1 MTLRNYIFLL
11 PIVALSACADDVLQ
25 SAWDIPADSSD
36 DIRVGCGFDTGSDE
50 LSVESRA
57 TSGLGD
63 VSPAEQLEWLLQPL
77 FDGFEITYFPTPAT
91 GSNPSK
97 KRMAKLQLVK
107 KSGSTNEYETVDEE
121 VNGTLKT
128 LAKYNFKEIDSNGTV
143 TDKNAKWFDNGKHT
157 FQGIYAPDAILK
169 YGESKVPSATLTS
182 DQSKE
187 GNGTNYTSLTQYS
200 AMPKDQVINATVQ
213 RVLLPFQHRL
223 ARVFAY
229 ILIDPEMKGVTLEGY
244 TYVTD
249 SEGNVTKKDDPT
261 TTSLRFENVKVLD
274 YVEKKQNAATKL
286 FDYTPH
292 WTEARKV
299 IPHFRAELG
308 SINVKGENLN
318 DDCILF
324 KKTSTDEFVTCDDT
338 VKWRAAYNSYNE
350 KWNEYVKSHPI
361 SDKFSKDE
369 QKKAAKAYAEA
380 ESGYIMT
387 NYGKVPV
394 YDIIVRPTYNKD
406 TDIMYDE
413 ADRTN
418 TTNSI
423 DFTLKLSNGL
433 EYEKRFKFDLNP
445 NQMTVVYLRI
455 NREQIDYNTSG
466 AEKWI
471 SNAFDDGYYGVNNE
485 NGNRLSLAGG
495 SWQRA
500 YRNSKGSGPGN
511 ITDGSDYNEDKE
523 EDHITGENGQYISDE
538 KWIARFFEA
547 KEGGSHH
554 GDYFILDNDI
564 TIPVSSIPTD
574 FVFTGH
580 LDGRGHTITISAAS
594 PGEGGEGPSTR
605 EEDTGLGGSGGG
617 SASES
622 YLFAGL
628 NAHYTTAQENAEDPK
643 NVTWEAN
650 VHKENGK
657 WVPVAGY
664 RAEVLNTTVSGARM
678 FKEGASMGK
687 ADGYIDAET
696 SATKYYDID
705 GYVFNC
711 YDITGKKVENIQDIP
726 NY

>member
-63 VSPAEQLEWLLQPL
+63 VSPAEQLEWLRQPL
-77 FDGFEITYFPTPAT
+77 FDGFEITYFQTPAT
-91 GSNPSK
+91 GSSPSN

-107 KSGSTNEYETVDEE
+107 KSGSANGYETVTEE
-121 VNGTLKT
+121 VNGTQKT
-128 LAKYNFKEIDSNGTV
+128 LAKYNFKEIDGGTV
-143 TDKNAKWFDNGKHT
+143 TDKNAHWFDNGKHT

-169 YGESKVPSATLTS
+169 YESKVPSTTLTS
-182 DQSKE
+182 DQSEE

-229 ILIDPEMKGVTLEGY
+229 ILIDPEMKDVTLEGY
-244 TYVTD
+244 TPYVTD
-249 SEGNVTKKDDPT
+249 SEGNVTQKDDPT
-261 TTSLRFENVKVLD
+261 TTSLRFENVKVLE
-274 YVEKKQNAATKL
+274 YVEKKQNETTHL

-318 DDCILF
+318 DDFILF
-324 KKTSTDEFVTCDDT
+324 KKTSTDEFVTCDNT
-338 VKWRAAYNSYNE
+338 EKWKAAYKSYNDALKKYYTDNSIDAE
-350 KWNEYVKSHPI
+350 SAT
-361 SDKFSKDE
+361 SE
-369 QKKAAKAYAEA
+369 QKKAAKAYAETQ
-380 ESGYIMT
+380 SGYIMT

-394 YDIIVRPTYNKD
+394 YDIIVRPTYDKD

-413 ADRTN
+413 ADLTN
-418 TTNSI
+418 TTNQI
-423 DFTLKLSNGL
+423 DFKLKLSNGL

-500 YRNSKGSGPGN
+500 YRNSKGEGPSN
-511 ITDGSDYNEDKE
+511 ITDGSKYDEDDDP
-523 EDHITGENGQYISDE
+523 DHIDGEDGQYISDE

-554 GDYFILDNDI
+554 GDYFILDKDI
-564 TIPVSSIPTD
+564 TIPASSIPDD

-605 EEDTGLGGSGGG
+605 DEDIGSVGG
-617 SASES
+617 SASKP

-678 FKEGASMGK
+678 FKAGTTMGK

-696 SATKYYDID
+696 KATKYYDID

-711 YDITGKKVENIQDIP
+711 KDDITEKVENIQDIP

>member
-1 MTLRNYIFLL
+1 MTLRKYIFLL

-25 SAWDIPADSSD
+25 SAWYIPADSSD

-77 FDGFEITYFPTPAT
+77 FDGFEITYFRTPAT
-91 GSNPSK
+91 GSSPSS

-107 KSGSTNEYETVDEE
+107 QSGSANGYETVDEE

-128 LAKYNFKEIDSNGTV
+128 LAKYNFKEIADGTV

-169 YGESKVPSATLTS
+169 YEAGSKIPSATLTS
-182 DQSKE
+182 DQSAE
-187 GNGTNYTSLTQYS
+187 GDGTNYTSLTQYS
-200 AMPKDQVINATVQ
+200 AMPNDQVINATVK

-229 ILIDPEMKGVTLEGY
+229 ILIDPEMKDVTLEGY
-244 TYVTD
+244 
-249 SEGNVTKKDDPT
+249 KKDANGNAQETEDAT

-274 YVEKKQNAATKL
+274 YVEKKQNATTHL

-308 SINVKGENLN
+308 SINVKGDNLN
-318 DDCILF
+318 DDFILF
-324 KKTSTDEFVTCDDT
+324 KNTSTDEFVTCDDT
-338 VKWRAAYNSYNE
+338 EKWKAAYKSYNDALKKYYTDNSIDAE
-350 KWNEYVKSHPI
+350 SAT
-361 SDKFSKDE
+361 SE
-369 QKKAAKAYAEA
+369 QKKAAKAYAETQ
-380 ESGYIMT
+380 SGYIMT

-394 YDIIVRPTYNKD
+394 YDIIVRPTYDKD

-511 ITDGSDYNEDKE
+511 ITDGSDYNENE
-523 EDHITGENGQYISDE
+523 EGDHIDGEDGQYISDE

-554 GDYFILDNDI
+554 GDYFILDKDI
-564 TIPVSSIPTD
+564 TISASSIPDD

-628 NAHYTTAQENAEDPK
+628 NAHYTTAQENDSSLPAAQ
-643 NVTWEAN
+643 WQAN
-650 VHKENGK
+650 VHKENDT

-678 FKEGASMGK
+678 FKEGATMGK
-687 ADGYIDAET
+687 AAGYLDAET
-696 SATKYYDID
+696 STTKYYDID

-711 YDITGKKVENIQDIP
+711 KDINGKVENIQDIP

>member
-1 MTLRNYIFLL
+1 MTLRKYIFLL

-25 SAWDIPADSSD
+25 SGSDIPADSSD

-77 FDGFEITYFPTPAT
+77 FDGFEITYFRTPAT

-107 KSGSTNEYETVDEE
+107 KSGSTNEYETVTEE
-121 VNGTLKT
+121 VNGTQKT
-128 LAKYNFKEIDSNGTV
+128 LAKYNFKEIADGTV
-143 TDKNAKWFDNGKHT
+143 TGKNAQWFDNGKHT

-169 YGESKVPSATLTS
+169 YVAESKVPSATLTS
-182 DQSKE
+182 DQSEE

-213 RVLLPFQHRL
+213 RVMLPFQHRL

-229 ILIDPEMKGVTLEGY
+229 ILIDPEMKDVTLEGY
-244 TYVTD
+244 
-249 SEGNVTKKDDPT
+249 KKDANGNAQETEDAT

-274 YVEKKQNAATKL
+274 YVEKKQNATTHL

-318 DDCILF
+318 EDFILF

-338 VKWRAAYNSYNE
+338 EKWIAAYNSYNDALKKYYTDNSIDAE
-350 KWNEYVKSHPI
+350 SAT
-361 SDKFSKDE
+361 SE

-413 ADRTN
+413 VDRIN

-500 YRNSKGSGPGN
+500 YRNSKGDGKDN
-511 ITDGSDYNEDKE
+511 ITDGSKYDEDGE
-523 EDHITGENGQYISDE
+523 EDHITGEDGQYISDE

-547 KEGGSHH
+547 HKGGSHH

-628 NAHYTTAQENAEDPK
+628 NAHYTTAQETAVDPK
-643 NVTWEAN
+643 SVTWEAN
-650 VHKENGK
+650 VHKENGT

-678 FKEGASMGK
+678 FKKGASMGK
-687 ADGYIDAET
+687 ADAET

-711 YDITGKKVENIQDIP
+711 NDITGKVENIQDIP

>member
-36 DIRVGCGFDTGSDE
+36 DIRVGCGFYTGSDE

-63 VSPAEQLEWLLQPL
+63 VSPAELLEWLRQPL
-77 FDGFEITYFPTPAT
+77 FDGFEITYFRTPAT
-91 GSNPSK
+91 GSSPSE

-107 KSGSTNEYETVDEE
+107 KSGSANGYETVTEE

-128 LAKYNFKEIDSNGTV
+128 LAKYNFKEIADGTV

-169 YGESKVPSATLTS
+169 YVAESKVPSATLTS

-229 ILIDPEMKGVTLEGY
+229 ILIDPEMKDVTLEGY
-244 TYVTD
+244 
-249 SEGNVTKKDDPT
+249 KKDANGNAQETEDAT

-274 YVEKKQNAATKL
+274 YVEKKQNATTNL

-318 DDCILF
+318 NDFILF
-324 KKTSTDEFVTCDDT
+324 KKTSTDEFVTCDNPE
-338 VKWRAAYNSYNE
+338 KWIAAYKSYNE
-350 KWNEYVKSHPI
+350 KWDEYVKSHPI

-471 SNAFDDGYYGVNNE
+471 SNAFDDGYYGVNNQ

-500 YRNSKGSGPGN
+500 YRNSKGSGPDN
-511 ITDGSDYNEDKE
+511 ITDGSGYDEDEE
-523 EDHITGENGQYISDE
+523 EDHITGEDGQYISDE

-554 GDYFILDNDI
+554 GDYFILDKNI
-564 TIPVSSIPTD
+564 TIPASSIPDD

-605 EEDTGLGGSGGG
+605 DEDIGLGGSGGG
-617 SASES
+617 SASEP

-628 NAHYTTAQENAEDPK
+628 NAHYTTAQENAKDPK

-687 ADGYIDAET
+687 ADGY
-696 SATKYYDID
+696 TKYYDID

-711 YDITGKKVENIQDIP
+711 NDITGKVENIQDIP

>member
-36 DIRVGCGFDTGSDE
+36 DIRVGCGFYTGSDE

-63 VSPAEQLEWLLQPL
+63 VSPAEQLEWLRQPL
-77 FDGFEITYFPTPAT
+77 FDGFEITYFQTPAT
-91 GSNPSK
+91 GSSPSN

-107 KSGSTNEYETVDEE
+107 KSGSANGYETVTEE
-121 VNGTLKT
+121 GTQKT
-128 LAKYNFKEIDSNGTV
+128 LAKYNFKEIAGGTV

-169 YGESKVPSATLTS
+169 YEAGSKIPSATLTS
-182 DQSKE
+182 DQSAE
-187 GNGTNYTSLTQYS
+187 GDGTNYTSLTQYS
-200 AMPKDQVINATVQ
+200 AMPNDQVINATVK

-229 ILIDPEMKGVTLEGY
+229 ILIDPEMKDVTLEGY
-244 TYVTD
+244 
-249 SEGNVTKKDDPT
+249 KKDANGNAQETEDAT

-274 YVEKKQNAATKL
+274 YVEKKQNATTHL

-318 DDCILF
+318 DDFILF

-338 VKWRAAYNSYNE
+338 EKWKAAYKSYNDALKKYYTDNSIDAE
-350 KWNEYVKSHPI
+350 SAT
-361 SDKFSKDE
+361 SE
-369 QKKAAKAYAEA
+369 QKKAAKAYAETQ
-380 ESGYIMT
+380 SGYIMT

-394 YDIIVRPTYNKD
+394 YDIIVRPTYDKD

-413 ADRTN
+413 ADLTN
-418 TTNSI
+418 TTNQI
-423 DFTLKLSNGL
+423 DFKLKLSNGL

-511 ITDGSDYNEDKE
+511 ITDGSKYDEDDDP
-523 EDHITGENGQYISDE
+523 DHIDGEDGQYISDE

-554 GDYFILDNDI
+554 GDYFILDKDI
-564 TIPVSSIPTD
+564 TIQASSIPAD

-594 PGEGGEGPSTR
+594 PGEGGEGSSTR

-678 FKEGASMGK
+678 FKAGTTMGK

-696 SATKYYDID
+696 KATKYYDID

-711 YDITGKKVENIQDIP
+711 KDDITEKVENIQDIP

>member
-1 MTLRNYIFLL
+1 MTLRKYIFLL

-63 VSPAEQLEWLLQPL
+63 VSPAEQLEWLRQPL
-77 FDGFEITYFPTPAT
+77 FDGFEITYFQTPAT
-91 GSNPSK
+91 GSSPSN

-107 KSGSTNEYETVDEE
+107 KSGSANGYETVTEE
-121 VNGTLKT
+121 VNGTQKT
-128 LAKYNFKEIDSNGTV
+128 LAKYNFKEIADGTV
-143 TDKNAKWFDNGKHT
+143 TGKNAQWFDNGKHT

-229 ILIDPEMKGVTLEGY
+229 ILIDPEMKDVTLEGY
-244 TYVTD
+244 TPYVTD
-249 SEGNVTKKDDPT
+249 SEGNVTQKDDPT
-261 TTSLRFENVKVLD
+261 TTSLRFENVKVLE
-274 YVEKKQNAATKL
+274 YVEKKQNATTNL

-308 SINVKGENLN
+308 SINVKGDNLN
-318 DDCILF
+318 ADFILF
-324 KKTSTDEFVTCDDT
+324 KNTSTDEFVTCDDT
-338 VKWRAAYNSYNE
+338 DKWKAAYNSYNA
-350 KWNEYVKSHPI
+350 KWNEYVNSHPI
-361 SDKFSKDE
+361 GEDFSEDD
-369 QKKAAKAYAEA
+369 QKKGAKAYAETQ
-380 ESGYIMT
+380 SGYIMT

-413 ADRTN
+413 EDRIN

-471 SNAFDDGYYGVNNE
+471 SNAFVDGYYGVNNE

-500 YRNSKGSGPGN
+500 YRNSKRSEPDN

-554 GDYFILDNDI
+554 GDYFILDKDI
-564 TIPVSSIPTD
+564 TIPASSIPAD

-605 EEDTGLGGSGGG
+605 DEDIGSGGG
-617 SASES
+617 SASKP

-628 NAHYTTAQENAEDPK
+628 NAHYTTAQENDSSLPAAQ
-643 NVTWEAN
+643 WQAN

-664 RAEVLNTTVSGARM
+664 RAEVLNTTVWGARM

-696 SATKYYDID
+696 KATKYYDID

>member
-1 MTLRNYIFLL
+1 MTLRHYIFLL

-63 VSPAEQLEWLLQPL
+63 VSPAEQLDWLRQPL
-77 FDGFEITYFPTPAT
+77 FDGFEITYFRTPAT
-91 GSNPSK
+91 GSSPSD

-107 KSGSTNEYETVDEE
+107 KSDSANGYETVAEE

-169 YGESKVPSATLTS
+169 YEAESKVPSATLTS

-229 ILIDPEMKGVTLEGY
+229 ILINPEMKGVTLEGY
-244 TYVTD
+244 
-249 SEGNVTKKDDPT
+249 KKDANGNAQETEDAT

-274 YVEKKQNAATKL
+274 YVEKKQNATTHL

-308 SINVKGENLN
+308 SINVKGDNLN
-318 DDCILF
+318 DDFILF
-324 KKTSTDEFVTCDDT
+324 KNTSTDEFVTCDDT
-338 VKWRAAYNSYNE
+338 EKWKAAYNSYTA
-350 KWNEYVKSHPI
+350 KWNEYVNSHPI
-361 SDKFSKDE
+361 GEDFSEDD
-369 QKKAAKAYAEA
+369 QKKGAKDYAEA
-380 ESGYIMT
+380 QSGYIMT

-413 ADRTN
+413 ADLTN
-418 TTNSI
+418 TTNQI

-500 YRNSKGSGPGN
+500 YRNSKGEGKDN
-511 ITDGSDYNEDKE
+511 ITDGSDYNEDEE

-564 TIPVSSIPTD
+564 TIPASSIPDD

-605 EEDTGLGGSGGG
+605 DEDIGSGGG
-617 SASES
+617 SASEP

-678 FKEGASMGK
+678 FKAGTTMGK
-687 ADGYIDAET
+687 ADGYVDAET
-696 SATKYYDID
+696 HATKYYDID

-711 YDITGKKVENIQDIP
+711 NFNCNDITGKVENIQDIP

>member
-36 DIRVGCGFDTGSDE
+36 DIRVGCGFYTGSDE

-63 VSPAEQLEWLLQPL
+63 VSPAEQLEWLRQPL
-77 FDGFEITYFPTPAT
+77 FDGFEITYFQTPAT
-91 GSNPSK
+91 GSSPSN

-107 KSGSTNEYETVDEE
+107 KSGSANGYETVTEE
-121 VNGTLKT
+121 VNGTQKT

-169 YGESKVPSATLTS
+169 YESKVPSTTLTS

-229 ILIDPEMKGVTLEGY
+229 ILIDPEMKDVTLEGY
-244 TYVTD
+244 TPYVTD
-249 SEGNVTKKDDPT
+249 SEGNVTQKDDPT
-261 TTSLRFENVKVLD
+261 TTSLRFENVKVLE
-274 YVEKKQNAATKL
+274 YVEKKQNETTHL

-318 DDCILF
+318 NDFILF

-338 VKWRAAYNSYNE
+338 EKWKAAYNSYNE
-350 KWNEYVKSHPI
+350 KWDEYVKSHPI

-369 QKKAAKAYAEA
+369 QKKEAKDYAETQ
-380 ESGYIMT
+380 SGYIMT

-394 YDIIVRPTYNKD
+394 YDIIVRPTYDKD

-413 ADRTN
+413 ADLTN
-418 TTNSI
+418 TTNQI
-423 DFTLKLSNGL
+423 DFKLKLSNGL

-471 SNAFDDGYYGVNNE
+471 SNAFVDGYYGVNNE

-500 YRNSKGSGPGN
+500 YRNSKDDGPSN
-511 ITDGSDYNEDKE
+511 ITDGSDYNENE
-523 EDHITGENGQYISDE
+523 EGDHIDGEDGQYISDE

-554 GDYFILDNDI
+554 GDYFILDKDI
-564 TIPVSSIPTD
+564 TIPASSIPAD

-605 EEDTGLGGSGGG
+605 DEDTGLGGSGGG

-628 NAHYTTAQENAEDPK
+628 NAHYTTAQETAEDPK

-678 FKEGASMGK
+678 FKAGTTMGK
-687 ADGYIDAET
+687 ADGYSDAET
-696 SATKYYDID
+696 KATKYYDID

-711 YDITGKKVENIQDIP
+711 NDIKGKVENIQDIP

>member
-36 DIRVGCGFDTGSDE
+36 DIRVGCGFYTGSDE

-63 VSPAEQLEWLLQPL
+63 VSPAEQLEWLRQPL
-77 FDGFEITYFPTPAT
+77 FDGFEITYFRTPAT
-91 GSNPSK
+91 GSSPST

-107 KSGSTNEYETVDEE
+107 QSGSANGYETVTEE

-128 LAKYNFKEIDSNGTV
+128 LAKYNFKEIDSDGTV

-169 YGESKVPSATLTS
+169 YEAESKVPSATLTS

-229 ILIDPEMKGVTLEGY
+229 ILIDPEMKDVTLEGY
-244 TYVTD
+244 
-249 SEGNVTKKDDPT
+249 KKDANGNAQETEDAT

-274 YVEKKQNAATKL
+274 YVEKKQNATTI

-292 WTEARKV
+292 WAEARKV

-318 DDCILF
+318 DDFILF

-338 VKWRAAYNSYNE
+338 VKWKAAYNSYNE
-350 KWNEYVKSHPI
+350 KWKEYVKSHPI
-361 SDKFSKDE
+361 SEEFSEDK
-369 QKKAAKAYAEA
+369 QKKAAKDYAEA
-380 ESGYIMT
+380 QSGYIMT

-394 YDIIVRPTYNKD
+394 YDIIVRPTYDKD

-471 SNAFDDGYYGVNNE
+471 SNAFVDGYYGVNNE

-538 KWIARFFEA
+538 KWIERFLEA

-554 GDYFILDNDI
+554 GDYFILDKDI
-564 TIPVSSIPTD
+564 TIPASSIPDD

-628 NAHYTTAQENAEDPK
+628 NAHYTTAQENDSSLPAAQ
-643 NVTWEAN
+643 WQAN
-650 VHKENGK
+650 VHKENGT

-687 ADGYIDAET
+687 ADDYIDAET
-696 SATKYYDID
+696 LPTKYYDID

-711 YDITGKKVENIQDIP
+711 NDITGKVENIQDIP

>member
-1 MTLRNYIFLL
+1 MTLRKYIFLL

-25 SAWDIPADSSD
+25 SAWDIPTDSSD

-107 KSGSTNEYETVDEE
+107 KSGSTNEYETVTEE
-121 VNGTLKT
+121 VNGTPKT
-128 LAKYNFKEIDSNGTV
+128 LAKYNFKEIADDGTV

-169 YGESKVPSATLTS
+169 YVAESKVPSATLTS
-182 DQSKE
+182 DQSEE

-223 ARVFAY
+223 TRVFAY
-229 ILIDPEMKGVTLEGY
+229 ILIDPEMKDVTLEGY
-244 TYVTD
+244 TPYVTD
-249 SEGNVTKKDDPT
+249 SEGNVIQKDDPT

-274 YVEKKQNAATKL
+274 YVEKKQNATTNL

-318 DDCILF
+318 HDFILF
-324 KKTSTDEFVTCDDT
+324 KKTSTDEFVTCDDAE
-338 VKWRAAYNSYNE
+338 KWRAAYNSYNE
-350 KWNEYVKSHPI
+350 KWNEFVDSHPI
-361 SDKFSKDE
+361 SEEFSEDK
-369 QKKAAKAYAEA
+369 QKKEAKDYAETQ
-380 ESGYIMT
+380 SGYIMT

-413 ADRTN
+413 ADLTN
-418 TTNSI
+418 TTNQI
-423 DFTLKLSNGL
+423 DFKLKLSNGL

-471 SNAFDDGYYGVNNE
+471 SNAFDDGYYGVNNG

-500 YRNSKGSGPGN
+500 YRNSKGDGKDN
-511 ITDGSDYNEDKE
+511 ITDGSDYNEDNDP
-523 EDHITGENGQYISDE
+523 DHITGENGQYISDG
-538 KWIARFFEA
+538 KWIERFLEA
-547 KEGGSHH
+547 KERGSHH
-554 GDYFILDNDI
+554 GDYFILDKDI
-564 TIPVSSIPTD
+564 TIPASSIPVD

-605 EEDTGLGGSGGG
+605 DEDIGSGGG
-617 SASES
+617 SASKP

-628 NAHYTTAQENAEDPK
+628 NAHYTTAQENDSSLPAAQ
-643 NVTWEAN
+643 WQAN

-664 RAEVLNTTVSGARM
+664 RAEVLNTNVYGARM
-678 FKEGASMGK
+678 FKAGTTMGK

-711 YDITGKKVENIQDIP
+711 KDITGKVENIQDIP

>member
-1 MTLRNYIFLL
+1 MTLRKYIFLL

-25 SAWDIPADSSD
+25 SGPEIPADSSD

-63 VSPAEQLEWLLQPL
+63 VSPAEQLNWLLQPL
-77 FDGFEITYFPTPAT
+77 FDGFEITYFQTPAT
-91 GSNPSK
+91 GSSPSN

-107 KSGSTNEYETVDEE
+107 KSGSANGYETVTEE
-121 VNGTLKT
+121 VNGTQKT
-128 LAKYNFKEIDSNGTV
+128 LAKYNFKEIADGTV
-143 TDKNAKWFDNGKHT
+143 TNKNAQWFDNGKHT

-169 YGESKVPSATLTS
+169 YEAGSKVPSATLTS
-182 DQSKE
+182 DQSEE

-244 TYVTD
+244 TPYVTD
-249 SEGNVTKKDDPT
+249 SEGNVTQKDDPT
-261 TTSLRFENVKVLD
+261 TTSLRFENVKVLE
-274 YVEKKQNAATKL
+274 YVEKKQNATTNL

-292 WTEARKV
+292 WAEARKV

-318 DDCILF
+318 DNFILF
-324 KKTSTDEFVTCDDT
+324 KKTSTDEFVTCDNPE
-338 VKWRAAYNSYNE
+338 KWIAAYNSYNDALKKYYTDNSIDAE
-350 KWNEYVKSHPI
+350 SAT
-361 SDKFSKDE
+361 SE

-413 ADRTN
+413 KDPIEN
-418 TTNSI
+418 ITNSI

-500 YRNSKGSGPGN
+500 YRNSKGSGPDN
-511 ITDGSDYNEDKE
+511 ITDGSDYNENE
-523 EDHITGENGQYISDE
+523 EGDHIDGEDGQYISDE

-554 GDYFILDNDI
+554 GDYFILDKDI
-564 TIPVSSIPTD
+564 TISASSIPDD

-605 EEDTGLGGSGGG
+605 DEDIGSGGG
-617 SASES
+617 SASKP

-696 SATKYYDID
+696 HATKYYDID

>member
-25 SAWDIPADSSD
+25 SGPEIPADSSD

-107 KSGSTNEYETVDEE
+107 KSGSTNEYETVTEE
-121 VNGTLKT
+121 GTQKT
-128 LAKYNFKEIDSNGTV
+128 LAKYNFKEIDGGTV
-143 TDKNAKWFDNGKHT
+143 TGKNAQWFDNGKHT

-229 ILIDPEMKGVTLEGY
+229 ILIDPEMKDVTLEGY
-244 TYVTD
+244 TPYVTD
-249 SEGNVTKKDDPT
+249 SEGNVTQKDDPT
-261 TTSLRFENVKVLD
+261 TTSLRFENVKVLE

-308 SINVKGENLN
+308 SINVKGDNLN
-318 DDCILF
+318 ADFILF
-324 KKTSTDEFVTCDDT
+324 KNTSTDEFVTCDDT
-338 VKWRAAYNSYNE
+338 DKWKAAYNSYTA
-350 KWNEYVKSHPI
+350 KWNEYVNSHPI
-361 SDKFSKDE
+361 GEDFSEDD
-369 QKKAAKAYAEA
+369 QKKGAKAYAET

-413 ADRTN
+413 VDPTN

-511 ITDGSDYNEDKE
+511 ITDGSDYNENE
-523 EDHITGENGQYISDE
+523 EGDHIDGEDGQYISDE

-554 GDYFILDNDI
+554 GDYFILDKDI
-564 TIPVSSIPTD
+564 TISASSIPAD

-605 EEDTGLGGSGGG
+605 DEDIGSGGG
-617 SASES
+617 SASKP

-628 NAHYTTAQENAEDPK
+628 NAHYTTAQETAEDPK
-643 NVTWEAN
+643 SVTWEAN

-664 RAEVLNTTVSGARM
+664 RAEVLNTKVSGARM
-678 FKEGASMGK
+678 FKAGTTMGK
-687 ADGYIDAET
+687 ADDYIDAET

-711 YDITGKKVENIQDIP
+711 YDITGKVENIQDIP

>member
-1 MTLRNYIFLL
+1 MTLRKYIFLL

-25 SAWDIPADSSD
+25 SAWDIPTDSSD

-63 VSPAEQLEWLLQPL
+63 VSPAELLEWLRQPL
-77 FDGFEITYFPTPAT
+77 FDGFEITYFQTPAT
-91 GSNPSK
+91 GSSPSN

-107 KSGSTNEYETVDEE
+107 KSGSTNDYETVTEE
-121 VNGTLKT
+121 GTQKT

-169 YGESKVPSATLTS
+169 YEAESKVPSATLTS

-200 AMPKDQVINATVQ
+200 AMPKDQVINATVK

-229 ILIDPEMKGVTLEGY
+229 ILIDPEMKDVTLEGY
-244 TYVTD
+244 TPYVTD
-249 SEGNVTKKDDPT
+249 SKGIVTQKDDPT

-274 YVEKKQNAATKL
+274 YVEKKQNDATKL

-318 DDCILF
+318 DDFILF
-324 KKTSTDEFVTCDDT
+324 KKTSTDEFVTCDNT
-338 VKWRAAYNSYNE
+338 EKWKAAYKSYNDALKKYYTDNSIDAE
-350 KWNEYVKSHPI
+350 SAT
-361 SDKFSKDE
+361 SE
-369 QKKAAKAYAEA
+369 QKKAAKAYAETQ
-380 ESGYIMT
+380 SGYIMT

-394 YDIIVRPTYNKD
+394 YDIIVRPTYDKD

-413 ADRTN
+413 ADLTN
-418 TTNSI
+418 TTNQI
-423 DFTLKLSNGL
+423 DFKLKLSNGL

-500 YRNSKGSGPGN
+500 YRNSKGEGPSN
-511 ITDGSDYNEDKE
+511 ITDGSKYDEDDDP
-523 EDHITGENGQYISDE
+523 DHIDGEDGQYISDE
-538 KWIARFFEA
+538 KWIERFFEA
-547 KEGGSHH
+547 HKDGSHH
-554 GDYFILDNDI
+554 GDYFILDKDI
-564 TIPVSSIPTD
+564 TIQASSIPAD

-594 PGEGGEGPSTR
+594 PGEGGEGSSTR

-650 VHKENGK
+650 VHKENDT

-687 ADGYIDAET
+687 ADGYVDAET
-696 SATKYYDID
+696 LAKKYYDID

-711 YDITGKKVENIQDIP
+711 NDITGKVENIQDIP

>member
-1 MTLRNYIFLL
+1 MTLRHYIFLL

-36 DIRVGCGFDTGSDE
+36 DIRVGCGFYTGSDE

-63 VSPAEQLEWLLQPL
+63 VSPAEQLEWLRQPL
-77 FDGFEITYFPTPAT
+77 FDGFEITYFRTPAT
-91 GSNPSK
+91 GSSPST

-107 KSGSTNEYETVDEE
+107 KSGSANEYETVTEE

-128 LAKYNFKEIDSNGTV
+128 LAKYNFKEIDSDGTV

-169 YGESKVPSATLTS
+169 YGQSKVPSATLTS
-182 DQSKE
+182 DQSAE
-187 GNGTNYTSLTQYS
+187 GDGTNYTSLTQYS
-200 AMPKDQVINATVQ
+200 AMPNDQVINATVQ

-244 TYVTD
+244 NYSKAEDGTVTP
-249 SEGNVTKKDDPT
+249 DDPT
-261 TTSLRFENVKVLD
+261 TTSLRFENVKVLE
-274 YVEKKQNAATKL
+274 YVEKKQNATTKL

-292 WTEARKV
+292 WAEARKV

-318 DDCILF
+318 DDFILF

-338 VKWRAAYNSYNE
+338 VKWKAAYNSYNE
-350 KWNEYVKSHPI
+350 KWKEYVKSHPI
-361 SDKFSKDE
+361 SEEFSEDK
-369 QKKAAKAYAEA
+369 QKKAAKDYAEA
-380 ESGYIMT
+380 QSGYIMT

-394 YDIIVRPTYNKD
+394 YDIIVRPTYDKD

-413 ADRTN
+413 VDPTN

-500 YRNSKGSGPGN
+500 YRNSKGSGPDN
-511 ITDGSDYNEDKE
+511 ITDGSGYDEDKE

-564 TIPVSSIPTD
+564 TIPASSIPTD

-628 NAHYTTAQENAEDPK
+628 NAHYTTAQENDSSLPAAQ
-643 NVTWEAN
+643 WEAN

-678 FKEGASMGK
+678 FKAGTTMGK
-687 ADGYIDAET
+687 ADDYIDAET

-711 YDITGKKVENIQDIP
+711 YDITGKVENIQDIP

>member
-1 MTLRNYIFLL
+1 MTLRKYIFLL

-25 SAWDIPADSSD
+25 SGPEIPADSSD
-36 DIRVGCGFDTGSDE
+36 DIRVGCGFYTGSDE

-63 VSPAEQLEWLLQPL
+63 VSPAELLEWLRQPL
-77 FDGFEITYFPTPAT
+77 FDGFEITYFQTPAT
-91 GSNPSK
+91 GSSPST

-107 KSGSTNEYETVDEE
+107 KSDSANGYETVTEE
-121 VNGTLKT
+121 GTQKT
-128 LAKYNFKEIDSNGTV
+128 LAKYNFKEIAGGTV

-169 YGESKVPSATLTS
+169 YESKVPSTTLTS

-229 ILIDPEMKGVTLEGY
+229 ILIDPEMKDVTLEGY
-244 TYVTD
+244 TPYVTD
-249 SEGNVTKKDDPT
+249 SEGNVTQKDDPT
-261 TTSLRFENVKVLD
+261 TTSLRFENVKVLE
-274 YVEKKQNAATKL
+274 YVEKKQNETTHL

-318 DDCILF
+318 NDFILF

-338 VKWRAAYNSYNE
+338 EKWKAAYNSYNE
-350 KWNEYVKSHPI
+350 KWDEYVKSHPI

-394 YDIIVRPTYNKD
+394 YDIIVRPTYDKD

-413 ADRTN
+413 ADLTN
-418 TTNSI
+418 TTNQI
-423 DFTLKLSNGL
+423 DFKLKLSNGL

-471 SNAFDDGYYGVNNE
+471 SNAFVDGYYGVNNE

-554 GDYFILDNDI
+554 GDYFILDKDI
-564 TIPVSSIPTD
+564 TIPASSIPAD

-605 EEDTGLGGSGGG
+605 DEDIGSGGG
-617 SASES
+617 SASKP

-678 FKEGASMGK
+678 FKAGTTMGK

-696 SATKYYDID
+696 KATKYYDID

-711 YDITGKKVENIQDIP
+711 KDDITEKVENIQDIP

>member
-1 MTLRNYIFLL
+1 MTLRKYIFLL

-25 SAWDIPADSSD
+25 SGSDIPADSSD

-63 VSPAEQLEWLLQPL
+63 VSPAEQLDWLLQPL

-91 GSNPSK
+91 GTSPST

-107 KSGSTNEYETVDEE
+107 KSGSTNEYETVTEE
-121 VNGTLKT
+121 VNGTPKT
-128 LAKYNFKEIDSNGTV
+128 LAKYNFKEIADGTV

-169 YGESKVPSATLTS
+169 YDAGSKVPSATLTS
-182 DQSKE
+182 DQSAE
-187 GNGTNYTSLTQYS
+187 GNGSNYTSLTQYS
-200 AMPKDQVINATVQ
+200 AMPNEQVINATVK

-244 TYVTD
+244 TPYVTD
-249 SEGNVTKKDDPT
+249 SEGNVTQKDDPT

-274 YVEKKQNAATKL
+274 YVEKKQNATTHL

-308 SINVKGENLN
+308 SINVKGDNLYE
-318 DDCILF
+318 DFILF
-324 KKTSTDEFVTCDDT
+324 KNTSTNEFVTCDDT
-338 VKWRAAYNSYNE
+338 SMWQAAYNSYNTALQKYYTDNSIDAE
-350 KWNEYVKSHPI
+350 SAT
-361 SDKFSKDE
+361 SE

-380 ESGYIMT
+380 QSGYIMT

-394 YDIIVRPTYNKD
+394 YDIIVRPTYVYN

-413 ADRTN
+413 EDRTN

-471 SNAFDDGYYGVNNE
+471 SNEFTDGYYGVNNE

-500 YRNSKGSGPGN
+500 YRNSKGDGPDD
-511 ITDGSDYNEDKE
+511 ITDGSKYDED
-523 EDHITGENGQYISDE
+523 
-538 KWIARFFEA
+538 
-547 KEGGSHH
+547 
-554 GDYFILDNDI
+554 
-564 TIPVSSIPTD
+564 
-574 FVFTGH
+574 
-580 LDGRGHTITISAAS
+580 
-594 PGEGGEGPSTR
+594 
-605 EEDTGLGGSGGG
+605 
-617 SASES
+617 
-622 YLFAGL
+622 
-628 NAHYTTAQENAEDPK
+628 
-643 NVTWEAN
+643 
-650 VHKENGK
+650 
-657 WVPVAGY
+657 
-664 RAEVLNTTVSGARM
+664 
-678 FKEGASMGK
+678 
-687 ADGYIDAET
+687 
-696 SATKYYDID
+696 
-705 GYVFNC
+705 
-711 YDITGKKVENIQDIP
+711 
-726 NY
+726 

>member
-1 MTLRNYIFLL
+1 M
-11 PIVALSACADDVLQ
+11 ALTACADDVLQ
-25 SAWDIPADSSD
+25 SGTDIPADSSD

-63 VSPAEQLEWLLQPL
+63 VSPAEKLDWLLQPL

-91 GSNPSK
+91 GSNPST

-107 KSGSTNEYETVDEE
+107 KSDGSDDYETVTEK
-121 VNGTLKT
+121 VNGTPKT
-128 LAKYNFKEIDSNGTV
+128 LAKYNFKEIANGTV

-169 YGESKVPSATLTS
+169 YDAESKVPSATLTS
-182 DQSKE
+182 DQSAE
-187 GNGTNYTSLTQYS
+187 GDGTNYTSLTQYS
-200 AMPKDQVINATVQ
+200 AMPNDQVINATVK

-229 ILIDPEMKGVTLEGY
+229 ILIDPEMKDVTLEGY
-244 TYVTD
+244 
-249 SEGNVTKKDDPT
+249 KKDANGNAQETEDAT

-274 YVEKKQNAATKL
+274 YVEKKQNATTHL

-308 SINVKGENLN
+308 SINVNGTHLN
-318 DDCILF
+318 DDFILF
-324 KKTSTDEFVTCDDT
+324 KNTTTDEFVTCDDET
-338 VKWRAAYNSYNE
+338 AWQAAYNSYNTALQKYYTDNSIDAE
-350 KWNEYVKSHPI
+350 SAT
-361 SDKFSKDE
+361 SE
-369 QKKAAKAYAEA
+369 QKKAAKEYAETT
-380 ESGYIMT
+380 SGYTMT

-394 YDIIVRPTYNKD
+394 YDIIVRPTYVYNS
-406 TDIMYDE
+406 DIMYDE
-413 ADRTN
+413 EDRNN
-418 TTNSI
+418 TSNQI

-471 SNAFDDGYYGVNNE
+471 SNEFTDGYYGVNNE

-500 YRNSKGSGPGN
+500 YRNSKGKGPSD
-511 ITDGSDYNEDKE
+511 ITDGSDYDENGED
-523 EDHITGENGQYISDE
+523 DHISGEDGQYISDE
-538 KWIARFFEA
+538 KWIARFLEA

-554 GDYFILDNDI
+554 GDYFILDNNI
-564 TIPVSSIPTD
+564 TIPASSILAD

-580 LDGRGHTITISAAS
+580 LDGRGHTITINDAAH
-594 PGEGGEGPSTR
+594 
-605 EEDTGLGGSGGG
+605 
-617 SASES
+617 S
-622 YLFAGL
+622 YLFDGL
-628 NAHYTTAQENAEDPK
+628 NARYTTAQETDSSLQA
-643 NVTWEAN
+643 TQWEAN
-650 VHKENGK
+650 VHKENDK
-657 WVPVAGY
+657 WVPILGF
-664 RAEVLNTTVSGARM
+664 RAEVLNTKVAGGSM
-678 FKEGASMGK
+678 FKPNATIGNNDTDEVN
-687 ADGYIDAET
+687 GYI
-696 SATKYYDID
+696 
-705 GYVFNC
+705 FNC
-711 YDITGKKVENIQDIP
+711 SDDNGSVTNSFVDIP
-726 NY
+726 DYN

>member
-1 MTLRNYIFLL
+1 MTLRKYIFLL

-25 SAWDIPADSSD
+25 SGPEIPADSSD

-63 VSPAEQLEWLLQPL
+63 VSPAEQLDWLRQPL
-77 FDGFEITYFPTPAT
+77 FDGFEITYFRTPAT
-91 GSNPSK
+91 GSSPSK

-107 KSGSTNEYETVDEE
+107 QSGSTNEYETVDEE

-128 LAKYNFKEIDSNGTV
+128 LAKYNFKEIADDGTV
-143 TDKNAKWFDNGKHT
+143 TDKNAQWFDNGKHT

-169 YGESKVPSATLTS
+169 YEAGSKIPSATLTS
-182 DQSKE
+182 DQSAE
-187 GNGTNYTSLTQYS
+187 GDGTNYTSLTQYS
-200 AMPKDQVINATVQ
+200 AMPNDQVINATVQ

-229 ILIDPEMKGVTLEGY
+229 ILINPEMKGVTLEGY
-244 TYVTD
+244 
-249 SEGNVTKKDDPT
+249 KKDANGNAQETEDAT

-274 YVEKKQNAATKL
+274 YVEKKQNATTHL

-308 SINVKGENLN
+308 SINVKGDNLN
-318 DDCILF
+318 DDFILF
-324 KKTSTDEFVTCDDT
+324 KNTSTDEFVTCDDT
-338 VKWRAAYNSYNE
+338 EKWKAAYNSYTA
-350 KWNEYVKSHPI
+350 KWNEYVNSHPI
-361 SDKFSKDE
+361 GEDFSEDD
-369 QKKAAKAYAEA
+369 QKKGAKDYAEA
-380 ESGYIMT
+380 QSGYIMT

-413 ADRTN
+413 ADLTN
-418 TTNSI
+418 TTNQI

-500 YRNSKGSGPGN
+500 YRNSQGNGKDN
-511 ITDGSDYNEDKE
+511 ITDGSKYDEDEE

-538 KWIARFFEA
+538 KWIERFLGATEN
-547 KEGGSHH
+547 GSHH

-564 TIPVSSIPTD
+564 TIPASSIPDD

-617 SASES
+617 SASEP

-643 NVTWEAN
+643 SVTWEAN
-650 VHKENGK
+650 IHKENGT

-678 FKEGASMGK
+678 FKAGASMGK

-711 YDITGKKVENIQDIP
+711 NDITGKVENIQDIP

>member
-1 MTLRNYIFLL
+1 MTLRKYIFLL

-25 SAWDIPADSSD
+25 SGPEIPADSSD

-77 FDGFEITYFPTPAT
+77 FDGFEITYFQTPAT
-91 GSNPSK
+91 GSSPSN

-107 KSGSTNEYETVDEE
+107 KSGSANGYETVTEE
-121 VNGTLKT
+121 VNGTQKT
-128 LAKYNFKEIDSNGTV
+128 LAKYNFKEIADGTV
-143 TDKNAKWFDNGKHT
+143 TGKNAQWFDNGKHT

-182 DQSKE
+182 DQSEE

-244 TYVTD
+244 NYSKAEDGTVTP
-249 SEGNVTKKDDPT
+249 DDPT

-274 YVEKKQNAATKL
+274 YVEKKQNATTNL

-308 SINVKGENLN
+308 SINVKGDNLN
-318 DDCILF
+318 ADFILF
-324 KKTSTDEFVTCDDT
+324 KNTSTDEFVTCDDT
-338 VKWRAAYNSYNE
+338 DKWKAAYNSYTA
-350 KWNEYVKSHPI
+350 KWNEYVNSHPI
-361 SDKFSKDE
+361 GEDFSEDD
-369 QKKAAKAYAEA
+369 QKKGAKAYAEA

-413 ADRTN
+413 KDPN
-418 TTNSI
+418 ENITNSI

-500 YRNSKGSGPGN
+500 YRNSKRSEPDN

-554 GDYFILDNDI
+554 GDYFILDKDI
-564 TIPVSSIPTD
+564 TIPASSIPAD

-605 EEDTGLGGSGGG
+605 DEDIGSGGG
-617 SASES
+617 SASKP

-628 NAHYTTAQENAEDPK
+628 NAHYTTAQETAEDPK
-643 NVTWEAN
+643 SVIWEAN

-696 SATKYYDID
+696 HATKYYDID

>member
-36 DIRVGCGFDTGSDE
+36 DIRVGCGFYTGSDE

-63 VSPAEQLEWLLQPL
+63 VSPAEQLEWLRQPL
-77 FDGFEITYFPTPAT
+77 FDGFEITYFQTPAT
-91 GSNPSK
+91 GSSPSS

-107 KSGSTNEYETVDEE
+107 KSGSANGYETVTEE
-121 VNGTLKT
+121 VNGTQKT
-128 LAKYNFKEIDSNGTV
+128 LAKYNFKEIADGTV
-143 TDKNAKWFDNGKHT
+143 TGKNAKWFDNGKHT

-169 YGESKVPSATLTS
+169 YEAGSKIPSATLTS
-182 DQSKE
+182 DQSAE
-187 GNGTNYTSLTQYS
+187 GDGTNYTSLTQYS
-200 AMPKDQVINATVQ
+200 AMPNDQVINATVK

-229 ILIDPEMKGVTLEGY
+229 ILIDPEMKDVTLEGY
-244 TYVTD
+244 
-249 SEGNVTKKDDPT
+249 KKDANGNAQETEDAT

-274 YVEKKQNAATKL
+274 YVEKKQNATTHL

-318 DDCILF
+318 DDFILF
-324 KKTSTDEFVTCDDT
+324 KKTSTDEFVTCDNPE
-338 VKWRAAYNSYNE
+338 KWIAAYKSYNE
-350 KWNEYVKSHPI
+350 KWDEYVKSHPI

-369 QKKAAKAYAEA
+369 QKKAAKAYAETQ
-380 ESGYIMT
+380 SGYIMT

-394 YDIIVRPTYNKD
+394 YDIIVRPTYDKD

-413 ADRTN
+413 ADLTN
-418 TTNSI
+418 TTNQI
-423 DFTLKLSNGL
+423 DFKLKLSNGL

-511 ITDGSDYNEDKE
+511 ITDGSKYDEDDDP
-523 EDHITGENGQYISDE
+523 DHIDGEDGQYISDE
-538 KWIARFFEA
+538 KWIERFFEA
-547 KEGGSHH
+547 HKDGSHH
-554 GDYFILDNDI
+554 GDYFILDKDI
-564 TIPVSSIPTD
+564 TIQASSIPAD

-594 PGEGGEGPSTR
+594 PGEGGEGSSTR

-628 NAHYTTAQENAEDPK
+628 NAHYTTAQETAEDPK
-643 NVTWEAN
+643 SVTWEAN
-650 VHKENGK
+650 VHKENGT

-664 RAEVLNTTVSGARM
+664 RAEVLNTAVSGARM
-678 FKEGASMGK
+678 FKADATMGK
-687 ADGYIDAET
+687 AAGYLDAET
-696 SATKYYDID
+696 STTKYYDID

-711 YDITGKKVENIQDIP
+711 NDINGKVENIQDIP

>member
-36 DIRVGCGFDTGSDE
+36 DIRVGCGFYTGSDE

-63 VSPAEQLEWLLQPL
+63 VSPAEQLEWLRQPL
-77 FDGFEITYFPTPAT
+77 FDGFEITYFQTPAT
-91 GSNPSK
+91 GSSPSN

-107 KSGSTNEYETVDEE
+107 KSGSANGYETVTEE
-121 VNGTLKT
+121 VNGTQKT

-169 YGESKVPSATLTS
+169 YESKVPSTTLTS

-229 ILIDPEMKGVTLEGY
+229 ILIDPEMKDVTLEGY
-244 TYVTD
+244 TPYVTD
-249 SEGNVTKKDDPT
+249 SEGNVTQKDDPT
-261 TTSLRFENVKVLD
+261 TTSLRFENVKVLE
-274 YVEKKQNAATKL
+274 YVEKKQNETTHL

-308 SINVKGENLN
+308 SINVKGDNLN
-318 DDCILF
+318 DDFILF
-324 KKTSTDEFVTCDDT
+324 KNTSTDEFVTCDNT

-350 KWNEYVKSHPI
+350 KWNEFVDSHPI
-361 SDKFSKDE
+361 SEEFSEDK
-369 QKKAAKAYAEA
+369 QKKEAKDYAETQ
-380 ESGYIMT
+380 SGYIMT

-394 YDIIVRPTYNKD
+394 YDIIVRPTYDKD

-413 ADRTN
+413 ADPTN
-418 TTNSI
+418 TTNQI
-423 DFTLKLSNGL
+423 DFKLKLSNGL

-471 SNAFDDGYYGVNNE
+471 SNAFVDGYYGVNNE

-500 YRNSKGSGPGN
+500 YRNSKDDGPSN
-511 ITDGSDYNEDKE
+511 ITDGSDYNENE
-523 EDHITGENGQYISDE
+523 EGDHIDGEDGQYISDE

-554 GDYFILDNDI
+554 GDYFILDKDI
-564 TIPVSSIPTD
+564 TIPASSIPAD

-605 EEDTGLGGSGGG
+605 DEDIGSGGG
-617 SASES
+617 SASKP

-678 FKEGASMGK
+678 FKAGTTMGK

-696 SATKYYDID
+696 KATKYYDID

-711 YDITGKKVENIQDIP
+711 KDITGKVENIQDIP

>member
-1 MTLRNYIFLL
+1 MTLRKYIFLL

-25 SAWDIPADSSD
+25 SGPEIPADSSD
-36 DIRVGCGFDTGSDE
+36 DIRVGCGFYTGSDE

-63 VSPAEQLEWLLQPL
+63 VSPAELLEWLRQPL
-77 FDGFEITYFPTPAT
+77 FDGFEITYFQTPAT
-91 GSNPSK
+91 GSSPST

-107 KSGSTNEYETVDEE
+107 KSDSANGYETVTEE
-121 VNGTLKT
+121 GTQKT
-128 LAKYNFKEIDSNGTV
+128 LAKYNFKEIAGGTV

-169 YGESKVPSATLTS
+169 YESKVPSTTLTS

-229 ILIDPEMKGVTLEGY
+229 ILIDPEMKDVTLEGY
-244 TYVTD
+244 TPYVTD
-249 SEGNVTKKDDPT
+249 SEGNVTQKDDPT
-261 TTSLRFENVKVLD
+261 TTSLRFENVKVLE
-274 YVEKKQNAATKL
+274 YVEKKQNETTHL

-318 DDCILF
+318 NDFILF

-338 VKWRAAYNSYNE
+338 EKWKAAYNSYNE
-350 KWNEYVKSHPI
+350 KWDEYVKSHPI

-394 YDIIVRPTYNKD
+394 YDIIVRPTYDKD

-413 ADRTN
+413 ADLTN
-418 TTNSI
+418 TTNQI
-423 DFTLKLSNGL
+423 DFKLKLSNGL

-500 YRNSKGSGPGN
+500 YRNSKGEGPSN
-511 ITDGSDYNEDKE
+511 ITDGSKYDEDDDP
-523 EDHITGENGQYISDE
+523 DHIDGEDGQYISDE

-554 GDYFILDNDI
+554 GDYFILDKDI
-564 TIPVSSIPTD
+564 TISASSIPAD

-605 EEDTGLGGSGGG
+605 DEDIGSGGG
-617 SASES
+617 SASKP

-650 VHKENGK
+650 VHKENDT

-678 FKEGASMGK
+678 FKEGTTMGK

-696 SATKYYDID
+696 KATKYYDID

-711 YDITGKKVENIQDIP
+711 KDDITEKVENIQDIP

>member
-25 SAWDIPADSSD
+25 SGPEIPADSSD

-63 VSPAEQLEWLLQPL
+63 VSPAELLEWLRQPL
-77 FDGFEITYFPTPAT
+77 FDGFEITYFQTPAT

-107 KSGSTNEYETVDEE
+107 KSGSANGYETVDEE

-128 LAKYNFKEIDSNGTV
+128 LAKYNFKEIDGGTV
-143 TDKNAKWFDNGKHT
+143 TGKNAQWFDNGKHT

-169 YGESKVPSATLTS
+169 YEAESKVPSATLTS

-223 ARVFAY
+223 TRVFAY

-244 TYVTD
+244 TPYVTD
-249 SEGNVTKKDDPT
+249 SDGNVKQKDDPT

-274 YVEKKQNAATKL
+274 YVEKKQNATTNL

-308 SINVKGENLN
+308 SINVKGENLYH
-318 DDCILF
+318 DFILF
-324 KKTSTDEFVTCDDT
+324 KKTSTDEFVTCDNT
-338 VKWRAAYNSYNE
+338 EKWRAAYNSYNDALE
-350 KWNEYVKSHPI
+350 KYYTDNSIDAESAT
-361 SDKFSKDE
+361 SE
-369 QKKAAKAYAEA
+369 QKKAAKDYAEA
-380 ESGYIMT
+380 QSGYIMT

-394 YDIIVRPTYNKD
+394 YDIIVRPTYDKD

-413 ADRTN
+413 ADLTN
-418 TTNSI
+418 TTNQI
-423 DFTLKLSNGL
+423 DFKLKLSNGL

-471 SNAFDDGYYGVNNE
+471 SNAFNDGYYGVNNE

-500 YRNSKGSGPGN
+500 YRNSKGSGPDN
-511 ITDGSDYNEDKE
+511 ITDGSGYDEDEE
-523 EDHITGENGQYISDE
+523 EDHIDGEDGQYLSNE
-538 KWIARFFEA
+538 KWIERFA
-547 KEGGSHH
+547 QATKDGAYH
-554 GDYFILDNDI
+554 GDYFILDKDI
-564 TIPVSSIPTD
+564 TIPASSIPVD

-580 LDGRGHTITISAAS
+580 LDGRGHIITISAAS

-605 EEDTGLGGSGGG
+605 DEDIGSGGG
-617 SASES
+617 SASKP

-628 NAHYTTAQENAEDPK
+628 NAHYTTAQENDSSLPAAQ
-643 NVTWEAN
+643 WQAN
-650 VHKENGK
+650 VHKENDT

-678 FKEGASMGK
+678 FKEGATMGK
-687 ADGYIDAET
+687 AAGYLDAET
-696 SATKYYDID
+696 STTKYYDID

-711 YDITGKKVENIQDIP
+711 KDINGKVENIQDIP

>member
-1 MTLRNYIFLL
+1 MTLRKYIFLL

-25 SAWDIPADSSD
+25 SGSDIPADSSD

-63 VSPAEQLEWLLQPL
+63 VSPAEQLDWLRQPL
-77 FDGFEITYFPTPAT
+77 FDGFEITYFRTPAT
-91 GSNPSK
+91 GSSPSD

-107 KSGSTNEYETVDEE
+107 KSGSTNDYETVTEE
-121 VNGTLKT
+121 GTQKT

-143 TDKNAKWFDNGKHT
+143 TGKNAKWFDNGKHT

-169 YGESKVPSATLTS
+169 YEAESKVPSATLTS
-182 DQSKE
+182 DQSEE

-229 ILIDPEMKGVTLEGY
+229 ILIDPEMKDVTLEGY

-249 SEGNVTKKDDPT
+249 SEGNVIQKDDPT

-274 YVEKKQNAATKL
+274 YVEKKQNAATNL

-308 SINVKGENLN
+308 SINVKGENLYH
-318 DDCILF
+318 DFILF
-324 KKTSTDEFVTCDDT
+324 KKTSTDEFVTCDNTD
-338 VKWRAAYNSYNE
+338 KWKAAYNSYTA
-350 KWNEYVKSHPI
+350 KWTEYVNSHPI
-361 SDKFSKDE
+361 GEEFSEDE
-369 QKKAAKAYAEA
+369 QKKAAKEYAEA
-380 ESGYIMT
+380 QSGYIMT

-394 YDIIVRPTYNKD
+394 YDIIVRPTYDKD

-413 ADRTN
+413 VDPTN
-418 TTNSI
+418 TTNQI

-500 YRNSKGSGPGN
+500 YRNSKDDGPSN
-511 ITDGSDYNEDKE
+511 ITDGSDYDEDEE
-523 EDHITGENGQYISDE
+523 EDHIDGEDGQYISDE

-554 GDYFILDNDI
+554 GDYFILDKDI
-564 TIPVSSIPTD
+564 TISASSIPAD

-605 EEDTGLGGSGGG
+605 DEDIGSGGG
-617 SASES
+617 SASKP

-628 NAHYTTAQENAEDPK
+628 NAHYTTAQENNSSLPAAQ
-643 NVTWEAN
+643 WQAN

-687 ADGYIDAET
+687 ADDYIDAET
-696 SATKYYDID
+696 LPTKYYDID

-711 YDITGKKVENIQDIP
+711 NDITGKVENIQDIP

>member
-1 MTLRNYIFLL
+1 MTLRKYIFLL

-25 SAWDIPADSSD
+25 SAWDIPTDSSD

-77 FDGFEITYFPTPAT
+77 FDGFEITYFQTPAT
-91 GSNPSK
+91 GSSPSN

-107 KSGSTNEYETVDEE
+107 KSGSANGYETVTEE
-121 VNGTLKT
+121 VNGTQKT
-128 LAKYNFKEIDSNGTV
+128 LAKYNFKEIADGTV
-143 TDKNAKWFDNGKHT
+143 TGKNAQWFDNGKHT

-169 YGESKVPSATLTS
+169 YEAGSKVPSATLTS
-182 DQSKE
+182 DQSEE

-244 TYVTD
+244 NYSKAEDGTVTP
-249 SEGNVTKKDDPT
+249 DDPA

-274 YVEKKQNAATKL
+274 YVEKKQNATTHL

-318 DDCILF
+318 ADFILF
-324 KKTSTDEFVTCDDT
+324 KNTSTDEFVTCDDT
-338 VKWRAAYNSYNE
+338 DKWKAAYNSYTA
-350 KWNEYVKSHPI
+350 KWNEYVNSHPI
-361 SDKFSKDE
+361 GEDFSEDD
-369 QKKAAKAYAEA
+369 QKKGAKEYAEA
-380 ESGYIMT
+380 QSGYIMT

-413 ADRTN
+413 ADLTN
-418 TTNSI
+418 TTNQI
-423 DFTLKLSNGL
+423 DFKLKLSNGL

-500 YRNSKGSGPGN
+500 YRNRNSKGHGPSD
-511 ITDGSDYNEDKE
+511 ITDGSDYNEDGE
-523 EDHITGENGQYISDE
+523 EDHITGEDGQYISDE
-538 KWIARFFEA
+538 KWIERFFKA

-564 TIPVSSIPTD
+564 TIPASSIPAD

-628 NAHYTTAQENAEDPK
+628 NAHYTTAQETDSSIPAAQ
-643 NVTWEAN
+643 WEAN
-650 VHKENGK
+650 VHKENDK

-678 FKEGASMGK
+678 FKAGTTMGK
-687 ADGYIDAET
+687 ADAET

-711 YDITGKKVENIQDIP
+711 KDINGKVENIQDIP

>member
-1 MTLRNYIFLL
+1 MTLRKYIFLL

-25 SAWDIPADSSD
+25 SGPEIPADSSD
-36 DIRVGCGFDTGSDE
+36 DIRVGCGFYTGSDE

-63 VSPAEQLEWLLQPL
+63 VSPAELLEWLRQPL
-77 FDGFEITYFPTPAT
+77 FDGFEITYFQTPAT
-91 GSNPSK
+91 GSSPSN

-107 KSGSTNEYETVDEE
+107 KSGSANGYETVTEE
-121 VNGTLKT
+121 GTQKT
-128 LAKYNFKEIDSNGTV
+128 LAKYNFKEIADGTV

-169 YGESKVPSATLTS
+169 YESKVPSTTLTS

-229 ILIDPEMKGVTLEGY
+229 ILIDPEMKDVTLEGY
-244 TYVTD
+244 TPYVTD
-249 SEGNVTKKDDPT
+249 SEGNVTQKDDPT
-261 TTSLRFENVKVLD
+261 TTSLRFENVKVLE
-274 YVEKKQNAATKL
+274 YVEKKQNETTHL

-318 DDCILF
+318 NDFILF

-338 VKWRAAYNSYNE
+338 EKWKAAYNSYNE
-350 KWNEYVKSHPI
+350 KWDEYVKSHPI

-394 YDIIVRPTYNKD
+394 YDIIVRPTYDKD

-413 ADRTN
+413 ADLTN
-418 TTNSI
+418 TTNQI
-423 DFTLKLSNGL
+423 DFKLKLSNGL

-471 SNAFDDGYYGVNNE
+471 SNAFVDGYYGVNNE

-554 GDYFILDNDI
+554 GDYFILDKDI
-564 TIPVSSIPTD
+564 TIPASSIPAD

-605 EEDTGLGGSGGG
+605 DEDIGSGGG
-617 SASES
+617 SASKP

-678 FKEGASMGK
+678 FKAGTTMGK

-696 SATKYYDID
+696 KAPKYYDID

-711 YDITGKKVENIQDIP
+711 KDDITEKVENIQDIP

>member
-25 SAWDIPADSSD
+25 SGSDIPADSSD

-91 GSNPSK
+91 GSSPST

-107 KSGSTNEYETVDEE
+107 KSGSANGYETVDEE

-128 LAKYNFKEIDSNGTV
+128 LAKYNFKEIADGTV

-169 YGESKVPSATLTS
+169 YEAESKVPSATLTS

-229 ILIDPEMKGVTLEGY
+229 ILIDPEMKGVTLKGY
-244 TYVTD
+244 
-249 SEGNVTKKDDPT
+249 KKDANGNAQETEDAT

-274 YVEKKQNAATKL
+274 YVEKKQNETTNL

-318 DDCILF
+318 DDFILF
-324 KKTSTDEFVTCDDT
+324 KKTSTDEFVTCDNPE
-338 VKWRAAYNSYNE
+338 KWIAAYKSYNDALKKYYTDNSIDAE
-350 KWNEYVKSHPI
+350 SAT
-361 SDKFSKDE
+361 SE
-369 QKKAAKAYAEA
+369 QKKAAKAYAETQ
-380 ESGYIMT
+380 SGYIMT

-495 SWQRA
+495 SWQRP
-500 YRNSKGSGPGN
+500 YRNSKRSELGN

-547 KEGGSHH
+547 TKDGAYH

-564 TIPVSSIPTD
+564 TIPASSIPAD

-605 EEDTGLGGSGGG
+605 DEDIGSGGG
-617 SASES
+617 SASEP

-643 NVTWEAN
+643 SVTWEAN
-650 VHKENGK
+650 VHKENGT

-687 ADGYIDAET
+687 ADGYVDTET
-696 SATKYYDID
+696 HATKYYDID

-711 YDITGKKVENIQDIP
+711 KDIKGKVENIQDIP

>member
-36 DIRVGCGFDTGSDE
+36 DIRVGCGFYTGSDE

-63 VSPAEQLEWLLQPL
+63 VSPAEQLEWLRQPL
-77 FDGFEITYFPTPAT
+77 FDGFEITYFQTPAT
-91 GSNPSK
+91 GSSPSN

-107 KSGSTNEYETVDEE
+107 KSGSANGYETVTEE
-121 VNGTLKT
+121 GTQKT
-128 LAKYNFKEIDSNGTV
+128 LAKYNFKEIADGTV

-169 YGESKVPSATLTS
+169 YEAGSKIPSATLTS
-182 DQSKE
+182 DQSEE

-229 ILIDPEMKGVTLEGY
+229 ILIDPEMKDVTLEGY
-244 TYVTD
+244 
-249 SEGNVTKKDDPT
+249 KKDANGNAQETEDAT

-274 YVEKKQNAATKL
+274 YVEKKQNATTKL

-318 DDCILF
+318 DDFILF
-324 KKTSTDEFVTCDDT
+324 KKTSTDEFVTCDNT
-338 VKWRAAYNSYNE
+338 VKWRAAYNSYIE
-350 KWNEYVKSHPI
+350 KWKEYVKSHPI
-361 SDKFSKDE
+361 SDKFSEDE
-369 QKKAAKAYAEA
+369 QKKEAKDYAEA

-394 YDIIVRPTYNKD
+394 YDIIVRPTYDKD

-413 ADRTN
+413 ADLTN
-418 TTNSI
+418 TTNQI
-423 DFTLKLSNGL
+423 DFKLKLSNGL

-500 YRNSKGSGPGN
+500 YRNSKGEGPSN
-511 ITDGSDYNEDKE
+511 ITDGSKYDEDDDP
-523 EDHITGENGQYISDE
+523 DHIDGEDGQYISDE
-538 KWIARFFEA
+538 KWIERFFEA
-547 KEGGSHH
+547 HKDGSHH
-554 GDYFILDNDI
+554 GDYFILDKDI
-564 TIPVSSIPTD
+564 TIQASSIPDD

-605 EEDTGLGGSGGG
+605 DEDIGSGGG
-617 SASES
+617 SASKP

-628 NAHYTTAQENAEDPK
+628 NAHYTTAQENDSSLPAAQ
-643 NVTWEAN
+643 WQAN
-650 VHKENGK
+650 VHKENGT

-687 ADGYIDAET
+687 ADGYVDAET
-696 SATKYYDID
+696 LATKYYDID

-711 YDITGKKVENIQDIP
+711 KDITGKVENIQDIP

>member
-1 MTLRNYIFLL
+1 MTLRKYIFLL

-25 SAWDIPADSSD
+25 SGSDIPADSSD
-36 DIRVGCGFDTGSDE
+36 DIRVGCGFYTGSDE

-107 KSGSTNEYETVDEE
+107 KSGSANGYETVTEE
-121 VNGTLKT
+121 GTQKT
-128 LAKYNFKEIDSNGTV
+128 LAKYNFKKIEGGTV

-169 YGESKVPSATLTS
+169 YESKVPSATLTS
-182 DQSKE
+182 DQSEE

-244 TYVTD
+244 NYSKAEDGTVTP
-249 SEGNVTKKDDPT
+249 DDPT
-261 TTSLRFENVKVLD
+261 TTSLRFENVKVLE
-274 YVEKKQNAATKL
+274 YVEKKQNATTHL

-308 SINVKGENLN
+308 SINVKGDNLN
-318 DDCILF
+318 DDFILF
-324 KKTSTDEFVTCDDT
+324 KNTSTDEFVTCDDT
-338 VKWRAAYNSYNE
+338 EKWKAAYNSYTA
-350 KWNEYVKSHPI
+350 KWNEYVSSHPI
-361 SDKFSKDE
+361 GEDFSEDD
-369 QKKAAKAYAEA
+369 QKKGAKAYAEA

-455 NREQIDYNTSG
+455 NREQIDYNSSG

-500 YRNSKGSGPGN
+500 YRNSKGDGKDN
-511 ITDGSDYNEDKE
+511 ITDGSKYDEDDDP
-523 EDHITGENGQYISDE
+523 DHIDGEDGQYISDE
-538 KWIARFFEA
+538 KWIERFFEA
-547 KEGGSHH
+547 HKDGSHH
-554 GDYFILDNDI
+554 GDYFILDKDI
-564 TIPVSSIPTD
+564 TIQASSIPDD

-605 EEDTGLGGSGGG
+605 DEDIGSGGG
-617 SASES
+617 SASKP

-628 NAHYTTAQENAEDPK
+628 NAHYTTEQENDSSLPAAQ
-643 NVTWEAN
+643 WQAN

-711 YDITGKKVENIQDIP
+711 NDYKGKVENIQDIP

>member
-1 MTLRNYIFLL
+1 MTLRKYIFLL

-25 SAWDIPADSSD
+25 SGSDIPADSSD

-63 VSPAEQLEWLLQPL
+63 VSPAEQLNWLRQPL

-91 GSNPSK
+91 GSSPST

-107 KSGSTNEYETVDEE
+107 KSGSANEYETVTEE

-157 FQGIYAPDAILK
+157 FQGIYAPNAILK
-169 YGESKVPSATLTS
+169 YDAESKVPSATLTS
-182 DQSKE
+182 DQSAE
-187 GNGTNYTSLTQYS
+187 GDGTNYTSLTQYS
-200 AMPKDQVINATVQ
+200 AMPNDQVINATVQ

-244 TYVTD
+244 NYSKAEDGTVTP
-249 SEGNVTKKDDPT
+249 DDPT

-274 YVEKKQNAATKL
+274 YVEKKQNATTNL

-318 DDCILF
+318 DDFILF

-338 VKWRAAYNSYNE
+338 VKWRAAYNSYNA
-350 KWNEYVKSHPI
+350 KWDECVKSHPI

-369 QKKAAKAYAEA
+369 QKKKAKAYAEA
-380 ESGYIMT
+380 QSGYIMT

-394 YDIIVRPTYNKD
+394 YDIIVRPTYDKD

-413 ADRTN
+413 VDPTN

-500 YRNSKGSGPGN
+500 YRNSKGNGPGN
-511 ITDGSDYNEDKE
+511 ITDGSDYNENE
-523 EDHITGENGQYISDE
+523 EGDHIDGEDGQYISDE

-564 TIPVSSIPTD
+564 TIPASSIPDD

-580 LDGRGHTITISAAS
+580 LDGRGHIITISAAS

-605 EEDTGLGGSGGG
+605 DEDIGSGGG
-617 SASES
+617 SASEP

-628 NAHYTTAQENAEDPK
+628 NAHYTTAQETAEDPK
-643 NVTWEAN
+643 SVTWEAN
-650 VHKENGK
+650 VHKENGT

-678 FKEGASMGK
+678 FKADATMGK
-687 ADGYIDAET
+687 AAGYLDAET
-696 SATKYYDID
+696 TKYYDID

-711 YDITGKKVENIQDIP
+711 KDINGKVENIQDIP

>member
-1 MTLRNYIFLL
+1 MTLRKYIFLL

-107 KSGSTNEYETVDEE
+107 KSGSTNEYETVTEE
-121 VNGTLKT
+121 GTQKT
-128 LAKYNFKEIDSNGTV
+128 LAKYNFKEIADDGTV
-143 TDKNAKWFDNGKHT
+143 TGKNAQWFDNGKHT

-169 YGESKVPSATLTS
+169 YVAETESKVPSATLTS
-182 DQSKE
+182 DQSAE
-187 GNGTNYTSLTQYS
+187 GDGTNYTSLTQYS

-244 TYVTD
+244 NYSKAEDGTVTP
-249 SEGNVTKKDDPT
+249 DDPT
-261 TTSLRFENVKVLD
+261 TTSLRFENVKVLE
-274 YVEKKQNAATKL
+274 YVEKKQNATTNL

-318 DDCILF
+318 DDFILF

-338 VKWRAAYNSYNE
+338 EKWRAAYKSYNDALQKYYTDNSIDAE
-350 KWNEYVKSHPI
+350 SAT
-361 SDKFSKDE
+361 SE
-369 QKKAAKAYAEA
+369 QKKAAKAYAETQ
-380 ESGYIMT
+380 SGYIMT

-471 SNAFDDGYYGVNNE
+471 SNAFVDGYYGVNNE

-500 YRNSKGSGPGN
+500 YRNSKRSEPDN

-554 GDYFILDNDI
+554 GDYFILDKDI
-564 TIPVSSIPTD
+564 TIPASSIPVD

-580 LDGRGHTITISAAS
+580 LDGRGHIITISAAS

-605 EEDTGLGGSGGG
+605 DEDTGLGGSGGG
-617 SASES
+617 SASKP

-650 VHKENGK
+650 VHKENGT

-696 SATKYYDID
+696 LATKYYDID

-711 YDITGKKVENIQDIP
+711 NDINGKVENIQDIP

>member
-1 MTLRNYIFLL
+1 MTLRKYIFLL

-25 SAWDIPADSSD
+25 SGPEIPADSSD
-36 DIRVGCGFDTGSDE
+36 DIRVGCGFYTGSDE

-63 VSPAEQLEWLLQPL
+63 VSPAEQLNWLLQPL

-91 GSNPSK
+91 GSNPST

-107 KSGSTNEYETVDEE
+107 KSGSTNDYETVTEE
-121 VNGTLKT
+121 VNGTPKI

-157 FQGIYAPDAILK
+157 FQGIYAPNAILK
-169 YGESKVPSATLTS
+169 YEAESKVPSATLTS
-182 DQSKE
+182 DQSAE
-187 GNGTNYTSLTQYS
+187 GDGTNYTSLTQYS
-200 AMPKDQVINATVQ
+200 AMPNDQVINATVQ

-244 TYVTD
+244 
-249 SEGNVTKKDDPT
+249 KKDANGNAQETEDAT
-261 TTSLRFENVKVLD
+261 TTSLRFENVKVLE
-274 YVEKKQNAATKL
+274 YVEKKQNATTHL

-308 SINVKGENLN
+308 SINVKGENLYN
-318 DDCILF
+318 DFILF

-338 VKWRAAYNSYNE
+338 DKWKAAYNSYTA
-350 KWNEYVKSHPI
+350 KWNEYVNSHPI
-361 SDKFSKDE
+361 GEDFSEDD
-369 QKKAAKAYAEA
+369 QKKGAKEYAEA

-413 ADRTN
+413 EDRIN

-471 SNAFDDGYYGVNNE
+471 SNAFEDGYYGVNNE

-500 YRNSKGSGPGN
+500 YRNSKGSGPDN
-511 ITDGSDYNEDKE
+511 ITDGSGYDEDKE

-554 GDYFILDNDI
+554 GDYFILDKDI

-594 PGEGGEGPSTR
+594 PGEGGEGSSTR

-628 NAHYTTAQENAEDPK
+628 NAHYTTAQENDSSIPAAQ
-643 NVTWEAN
+643 WEAN
-650 VHKENGK
+650 VHKENGT

-678 FKEGASMGK
+678 FKEGATMGK

-711 YDITGKKVENIQDIP
+711 NDITGKVENIQDIP

>member
-1 MTLRNYIFLL
+1 
-11 PIVALSACADDVLQ
+11 
-25 SAWDIPADSSD
+25 
-36 DIRVGCGFDTGSDE
+36 
-50 LSVESRA
+50 
-57 TSGLGD
+57 
-63 VSPAEQLEWLLQPL
+63 
-77 FDGFEITYFPTPAT
+77 
-91 GSNPSK
+91 
-97 KRMAKLQLVK
+97 
-107 KSGSTNEYETVDEE
+107 
-121 VNGTLKT
+121 
-128 LAKYNFKEIDSNGTV
+128 
-143 TDKNAKWFDNGKHT
+143 
-157 FQGIYAPDAILK
+157 
-169 YGESKVPSATLTS
+169 
-182 DQSKE
+182 
-187 GNGTNYTSLTQYS
+187 
-200 AMPKDQVINATVQ
+200 MPKDQVINATVQ

-244 TYVTD
+244 
-249 SEGNVTKKDDPT
+249 KKDANGNAQETEDAT

-274 YVEKKQNAATKL
+274 YVEKKQNATTNL

-292 WTEARKV
+292 WAEARKV

-318 DDCILF
+318 DNFILF
-324 KKTSTDEFVTCDDT
+324 KKTSTDEFVTCDNPE
-338 VKWRAAYNSYNE
+338 KWIAAYNSYNDALKKYYTDNSIDAE
-350 KWNEYVKSHPI
+350 SAT
-361 SDKFSKDE
+361 SE

-413 ADRTN
+413 KDPN
-418 TTNSI
+418 ENITNSI

-471 SNAFDDGYYGVNNE
+471 SNAFVDGYYGVNNE

-500 YRNSKGSGPGN
+500 YRNSKRSEPDN

-554 GDYFILDNDI
+554 GDYFILDKDI
-564 TIPVSSIPTD
+564 TISASSIPDD

-605 EEDTGLGGSGGG
+605 DEDIGSGGG
-617 SASES
+617 SASKP

-678 FKEGASMGK
+678 FKAGASMGK

-696 SATKYYDID
+696 LATKYYDID

-711 YDITGKKVENIQDIP
+711 NFNCNDITGKVENIQDIP

>member
-1 MTLRNYIFLL
+1 MTLRKYIFLL

-25 SAWDIPADSSD
+25 SGPEIPADSSD
-36 DIRVGCGFDTGSDE
+36 DIRVGCGFYTGSDE

-63 VSPAEQLEWLLQPL
+63 VSPAELLEWLRQPL
-77 FDGFEITYFPTPAT
+77 FDGFEITYFQTPAT
-91 GSNPSK
+91 GSSPST

-107 KSGSTNEYETVDEE
+107 KSDSANGYETVTEE
-121 VNGTLKT
+121 GTQKT
-128 LAKYNFKEIDSNGTV
+128 LAKYNFKEIAGGTV

-169 YGESKVPSATLTS
+169 YESKVPSTTLTS

-229 ILIDPEMKGVTLEGY
+229 ILIDPEMKDVTLEGY
-244 TYVTD
+244 TPYVTD
-249 SEGNVTKKDDPT
+249 SEGNVTQKDDPT
-261 TTSLRFENVKVLD
+261 TTSLRFENVKVLE
-274 YVEKKQNAATKL
+274 YVEKKQNETTHL

-318 DDCILF
+318 NDFILF

-338 VKWRAAYNSYNE
+338 EKWKAAYNSYNDALKKYYTDNSIDAE
-350 KWNEYVKSHPI
+350 SAT
-361 SDKFSKDE
+361 SE
-369 QKKAAKAYAEA
+369 QKKAAKAYAETQ
-380 ESGYIMT
+380 SGYIMT

-394 YDIIVRPTYNKD
+394 YDIIVRPTYDKD

-413 ADRTN
+413 ADLTN
-418 TTNSI
+418 TTNQI
-423 DFTLKLSNGL
+423 DFKLKLSNGL

-500 YRNSKGSGPGN
+500 YRNSKGEGPSN
-511 ITDGSDYNEDKE
+511 ITDGSKYDEDDDP
-523 EDHITGENGQYISDE
+523 DHIDGEDGQYISDE

-554 GDYFILDNDI
+554 GDYFILDKDI
-564 TIPVSSIPTD
+564 TIPASSIPAD

-605 EEDTGLGGSGGG
+605 DEDIGSGGG
-617 SASES
+617 SASKP

-650 VHKENGK
+650 VHKENDT

-687 ADGYIDAET
+687 ADDYVDAET
-696 SATKYYDID
+696 LATKYYDID

-711 YDITGKKVENIQDIP
+711 NDITGKVENIQDIP